1 MKYQIEIKTDNA
13 AFNDYPKLEVARIL
27 KDLAGKA
34 EAGYSLNIPLYDL
47 NGNKVGFCKMIES

>member
-13 AFNDYPKLEVARIL
+13 AFNDYPRLEVARIL

>member
-1 MKYQIEIKTDNA
+1 MKYQIEIETDNT
-13 AFNDYPKLEVARIL
+13 AFDDYPKLEVARIL

-34 EAGYSLNIPLYDL
+34 EAGYPLDVPLYDF

>member
-1 MKYQIEIKTDNA
+1 MKYQIEIETDNT
-13 AFNDYPKLEVARIL
+13 AFDDYPKLEVARIL

-47 NGNKVGFCKMIES
+47 NGNKVRFCKMIES

>member
-13 AFNDYPKLEVARIL
+13 AFNDYPGLEVARIL

-34 EAGYSLNIPLYDL
+34 EAGYPLDVPLYDL
-47 NGNKVGFCKMIES
+47 NGNKVGFCKIIEL

>member
-1 MKYQIEIKTDNA
+1 MKYQIEIETDNT
-13 AFNDYPKLEVARIL
+13 AFDDYPNLEVARIL

-47 NGNKVGFCKMIES
+47 NGNKVGFCRRIES